1 MPILNGFRSIAKILK
16 NNIKKIT
23 LPGDVYLRHL
33 GGAVGSECRILTT
46 SFGSEPWLITIGNN
60 VTITSGVKIL
70 THDGATWLMRDEKG
84 RRYSY
89 KKTKIGNNVFIG
101 VNAIIMPG
109 VIISDEVIV
118 AAGSVVTKSIPQ
130 GSIVGGNPA
139 KVIGDFHDYKTNA
152 LNEFISDKD
161 MDGTLDYRD
170 RIGKVIDHD
179 QKPFLK

>member
-1 MPILNGFRSIAKILK
+1 
-16 NNIKKIT
+16 
-23 LPGDVYLRHL
+23 
-33 GGAVGSECRILTT
+33 
-46 SFGSEPWLITIGNN
+46 
-60 VTITSGVKIL
+60 
-70 THDGATWLMRDEKG
+70 
-84 RRYSY
+84 
-89 KKTKIGNNVFIG
+89 
-101 VNAIIMPG
+101 MPG